1 MNNRY
6 GIHWPNYIN
15 TNEVTIVTTICLYVL
30 YIELKAIYRKIL
42 MDSSNLLYK
51 YLKIKRSHHVRR
63 EGLEITILIEKRKA
77 LNRWILWRSKGLE
90 FTTLIK
96 KETSPLFRFYD
107 MKIYL
112 PILNKKLYQIHVSSD
127 SLVDTHATL
136 THVKNRN

>member
-77 LNRWILWRSKGLE
+77 LNRWIL
-90 FTTLIK
+90 
-96 KETSPLFRFYD
+96 
-107 MKIYL
+107 
-112 PILNKKLYQIHVSSD
+112 
-127 SLVDTHATL
+127 
-136 THVKNRN
+136 